1 MLVLLSVWICSP
13 VGLLDKS
20 LNTGLVILA
29 ALNVPKSDRL
39 ALAIIRELPEDAFG
53 QLLAELERSP
63 TSAPKIPNLSPDD
76 AEAVFEAITSLHR
89 VRAYNEI
96 ANDEFISDVCESLFE
111 NNDLPRPS
119 EPKLRE
125 RLARILDIDVLS
137 IAGKAVALHTEYENI
152 YCSARILTDARPV
165 YGKNVADPPAAMI
178 ITQTLKFNY
187 HTGAGG
193 RIAEFYVTLGSHDIV
208 ELREIL
214 ERAVVKA
221 RSLGSVVA
229 NANIRLID
237 PQQ

>member
-1 MLVLLSVWICSP
+1 M
-13 VGLLDKS
+13 
-20 LNTGLVILA
+20 A

-39 ALAIIRELPEDAFG
+39 ALAILRELPEDAFS

-63 TSAPKIPNLSPDD
+63 TYVPKVPNLSPDD
-76 AEAVFEAITSLHR
+76 AKLIFEAITSLHR

-96 ANDEFISDVCESLFE
+96 ADGEFISDVCESLFE
-111 NNDLPRPS
+111 HNDLPRPS

-125 RLARILDIDVLS
+125 RLAKVLDINVLS
-137 IAGKAVALHTEYENI
+137 IAGKAVALQTEYENL

-165 YGKNVADPPAAMI
+165 YGKNVADPPEAMI
-178 ITQTLKFNY
+178 ISQTLKFNY

-208 ELREIL
+208 ELREVL
-214 ERAVVKA
+214 ERADVKA
-221 RSLGSVVA
+221 KSLGSVIA